1 MDGYYDHIGS
11 TNYAVPDRKLAKT
24 KATGLV
30 LVEYWFRRSASPSA
44 VARLQTTRER
54 PAYFFS

>member
-1 MDGYYDHIGS
+1 MIIFGS
-11 TNYAVPDRKLAKT
+11 TNYAVPDRKLAKK
-24 KATGLV
+24 KASKNGLV